1 MLSAIDDLSRFLIG
15 RSWIRSGVVSSESLL
30 TQEERSTRL
39 FLIPTICQAGLSAI
53 RLRVFSMTV
62 AELEGFVEPK
72 GFVEPEEFVES
83 KEFRDSEEGVRLY
96 LGASGYLNG
105 LFL

>member
-1 MLSAIDDLSRFLIG
+1 
-15 RSWIRSGVVSSESLL
+15 
-30 TQEERSTRL
+30 
-39 FLIPTICQAGLSAI
+39 
-53 RLRVFSMTV
+53 MTV